1 MKERPKLGRGL
12 PDVSKFFLSDASH
25 QEQNAGEVT
34 CSTFAP
40 ESLYICSPGS
50 PLIQSI
56 VTANLALELARHGHR
71 VRIQDFST
79 SNETRLSTLMGS
91 ILFRDDRDPGKA
103 FVRLYG
109 LPEIMIEDGFS
120 GDLGKEKES
129 PHEAEPYRDD
139 TGSLTLVNAPVL
151 LDFIQGRAPSDEY
164 IILTMTD
171 EKSLLKCYAYIKVIH
186 AHGESSRVHVVFD
199 DAVNGINS
207 DTVFRKFAGFI
218 NERLGFEVDYFG
230 SLLHDEHL
238 ERSISEERPLVLFD
252 GISIT
257 KDALIRICS
266 LLLEG
271 YKEGRLTEP

>member
-1 MKERPKLGRGL
+1 
-12 PDVSKFFLSDASH
+12 
-25 QEQNAGEVT
+25 
-34 CSTFAP
+34 
-40 ESLYICSPGS
+40 
-50 PLIQSI
+50 
-56 VTANLALELARHGHR
+56 
-71 VRIQDFST
+71 RIRDFST
-79 SNETRLSTLMGS
+79 SDETRASTLMGS
-91 ILFRDDRDPGKA
+91 ILFRDDRDPGMA

-109 LPEIMIEDGFS
+109 LPEIRIEDGFS
-120 GDLGKEKES
+120 GDLGKENES
-129 PHEAEPYRDD
+129 PHDAEPYRDD

-151 LDFIQGRAPSDEY
+151 LDFIHEGAPSGAY

-171 EKSLLKCYAYIKVIH
+171 EKSLLRCYAYIKVIH
-186 AHGESSRVHVVFD
+186 AHSGSSRVHVVFD
-199 DAVNGINS
+199 EAVDGINS

-238 ERSISEERPLVLFD
+238 ERSISEGRPLVLFD

-271 YKEGRLTEP
+271 YREGGLTEP

>member
-12 PDVSKFFLSDASH
+12 PDVSKFFLSDAPH
-25 QEQNAGEVT
+25 QEQEAGEVT
-34 CSTFAP
+34 SSTT
-40 ESLYICSPGS
+40 ELKTLSICSPGS

-56 VTANLALELARHGHR
+56 VTANLALELARHRHR

-79 SNETRLSTLMGS
+79 SDETRVSTLMGS
-91 ILFRDDRDPGKA
+91 ILFRDDSEPGKA

-109 LPEIMIEDGFS
+109 LPEIRIEDGFS
-120 GDLGKEKES
+120 GGLGKEKES

-139 TGSLTLVNAPVL
+139 SDRLTLVNSPVL
-151 LDFIQGRAPSDEY
+151 LDFIQGRAPSGEY
-164 IILTMTD
+164 IILTMTE

-186 AHGESSRVHVVFD
+186 AHGESSRIHVVFD
-199 DAVNGINS
+199 EAVHGINS

-230 SLLHDEHL
+230 SLVHDEHL

-266 LLLEG
+266 LFLEG
-271 YKEGRLTEP
+271 YKEGRLTGP

>member
-12 PDVSKFFLSDASH
+12 PDLSKFFLSDASY
-25 QEQNAGEVT
+25 QEHEAGEVT
-34 CSTFAP
+34 STTTEP
-40 ESLYICSPGS
+40 KTLSICSPGS
-50 PLIQSI
+50 PLIQSV
-56 VTANLALELARHGHR
+56 VTANLALELARHRHR
-71 VRIQDFST
+71 VRIRDFST
-79 SNETRLSTLMGS
+79 SDETRVSTLMGS
-91 ILFRDDRDPGKA
+91 ILFRDEGDPGKA

-109 LPEIMIEDGFS
+109 LPEIRIEDG
-120 GDLGKEKES
+120 GPGGLWKEKES

-151 LDFIQGRAPSDEY
+151 LDLIHEGAPSGEY

-171 EKSLLKCYAYIKVIH
+171 EKSLLRCYASIKVIH

-199 DAVNGINS
+199 EAVHGIDA

-218 NERLGFEVDYFG
+218 DERLGFEVDYFG

-238 ERSISEERPLVLFD
+238 ERSVSEKRPLVLFD
-252 GISIT
+252 GTSIT

-266 LLLEG
+266 LLLEND
-271 YKEGRLTEP
+271 EGRLMEP